1 MFHANDPV
9 SLDILPVNVTPKC
22 SGLSVGLSVQVVDVN
37 KSKSLHRTNERRSR
51 YAKFIVIEGKY
62 NHHVSRRDRE
72 PSRIPC
78 KKLCRLLTKSRK
90 IRKQVRKHIK
100 KNVPRSSHIH
110 CLMYAF
116 SHERRRLRLLND
128 QVNYFIRKHKSTMQK
143 RLKNRETSKN
153 VFRRSTSKSYI
164 LNKLATNYKKYFL
177 TFTSVTNFCVS
188 DKKLLLSGDVELN
201 PGPVQNNLAF
211 ITWPSYVRVEQRL
224 QQFQLMPLDV
234 GGVGDCFFRAV
245 SHQLYG
251 DPVRHLDIRA
261 AGISYMRENPE
272 RFIESNTEHSWLQY
286 LNNMSMQGT
295 WCDGLIIQA
304 VADQL
309 NLRILIAESHE
320 HFRQFSI
327 IRAVSLTQRPTD
339 IYLGHIDEYH
349 YVSTLP
355 CSKVSSI
362 FWSAEKPPV
371 KQNKN
376 EHMTECMKRKCTTV
390 GASCMERKEQYMKS
404 CELMCYYSICFS
416 TIKSCNYWNDQ
427 ILSAISEHAML
438 LYQEVLK
445 DGKEFTRAYMPKT
458 INICGSDV
466 GIVFSSKYQGTLVSN
481 AVSSKH
487 DLERLMLHN
496 VTL

>member
-1 MFHANDPV
+1 MF
-9 SLDILPVNVTPKC
+9 LE
-22 SGLSVGLSVQVVDVN
+22 GLLLS
-37 KSKSLHRTNERRSR
+37 H
-51 YAKFIVIEGKY
+51 
-62 NHHVSRRDRE
+62 
-72 PSRIPC
+72 
-78 KKLCRLLTKSRK
+78 
-90 IRKQVRKHIK
+90 
-100 KNVPRSSHIH
+100 
-110 CLMYAF
+110 
-116 SHERRRLRLLND
+116 
-128 QVNYFIRKHKSTMQK
+128 
-143 RLKNRETSKN
+143 
-153 VFRRSTSKSYI
+153 I

-234 GGVGDCFFRAV
+234 GGAGDCFFRAV

-496 VTL
+496 ATGFLLWFSNYCFACIFQHMQKDQKQNIFWCRVLKGKQSIYLKNVMIMILLLIKYAILSPPI